1 MQKIIKRALNVP
13 TENILKEWR
22 FGSIQAERLCAGILS
37 IEGFEGVDP
46 QCPLGGPDG
55 LKDIICYKD
64 GLRLVSACFFPPT
77 QQDYG
82 AIKTKFLSDVSG
94 VKKNEADGFIF
105 FTNQRLSPS
114 ERTDL
119 VKIATCKITE
129 IYHIERI
136 RLVLDSP
143 KGYGL
148 RLEYLRIPMT
158 ESEQVGFFDQLKSD
172 ISNHFIV
179 QERKLLELSTKMDL
193 LMERTAAGFETLL
206 SSKSSLLKTQQ
217 LPEFVHFATA
227 NITLGQLCW
236 IHRIITEEGG
246 VPPDLRGTLRS
257 IQVWI
262 GLPNA
267 TIDTATFIPTAPEEI
282 PLQINTLL
290 TFWRDNYGK
299 IINEPPEN
307 RIKEIAD
314 FHHKFLSIHPFVDG
328 NGRLARSILQQQIIE
343 LLNKTLSAKFT
354 DDPIKY
360 FVCLKSADTGDLVP
374 LRLLITANLE

>member
-1 MQKIIKRALNVP
+1 MP